1 MRVSDPT
8 QPVKSPCIEVCSLNN
23 EDVCI
28 GCYRTANEIIEWFSA
43 PDERKREILVSVS
56 ERRAGS
62 ASQGL
67 SLIHI

>member
-62 ASQGL
+62 ASRG
-67 SLIHI
+67 

>member
-62 ASQGL
+62 ASQG
-67 SLIHI
+67 

>member
-1 MRVSDPT
+1 MGDAT
-8 QPVKSPCIEVCSLNN
+8 QPVKSPCIEVCSLNS

-62 ASQGL
+62 ASQD
-67 SLIHI
+67 

>member
-8 QPVKSPCIEVCSLNN
+8 QPVKSPCIEVCSLNK

-43 PDERKREILVSVS
+43 PNERKREILVSVS
-56 ERRAGS
+56 ERRAGP
-62 ASQGL
+62 ASQG
-67 SLIHI
+67 

>member
-1 MRVSDPT
+1 MSDAT

-62 ASQGL
+62 APQG
-67 SLIHI
+67 